1 MRIFACESLGGQNP
15 ELYTKNT
22 IAHLSNLF
30 LEIYIYVSILGL
42 LFGIGINLRKHIL
55 AVGPKKSPS

>member
-1 MRIFACESLGGQNP
+1 MKALVAKTLSYTQKIQSLIYQ
-15 ELYTKNT
+15 TF
-22 IAHLSNLF
+22 F
-30 LEIYIYVSILGL
+30 LEIHICVSILGL